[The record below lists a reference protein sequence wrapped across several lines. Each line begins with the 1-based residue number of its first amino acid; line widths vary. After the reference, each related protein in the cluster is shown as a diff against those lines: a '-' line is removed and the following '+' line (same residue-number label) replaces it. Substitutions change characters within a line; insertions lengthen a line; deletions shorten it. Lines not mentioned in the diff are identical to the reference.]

1 MTDNSL
7 LALGRFQDLRRIAV
21 GLMIVVLAVVF
32 SFGQSVYDHGS
43 TAHGAIEMLGLALI
57 VLGIAGRLWSTL
69 YIGGRKSNQIVAIGP
84 YSITRNPLY
93 VFSSVAAAGVGAQMG
108 SLTGMVLFC
117 VLCILVFH
125 VVILREEN
133 FLRANFGKAFEDY
146 VARVPR
152 FFPNPALYRD
162 EPTVTF
168 DPRLLR
174 KAAVDS
180 LFFFVAPLVATG
192 IQALQQAGVMPV
204 LFRLY

>member
-32 SFGQSVYDHGS
+32 SFGQAAY
-43 TAHGAIEMLGLALI
+43 AHDSAAHRAIEMLGLVLI
-57 VLGIAGRLWSTL
+57 VVGIAGRLWSTL

-84 YSITRNPLY
+84 YSVTRNPLY

-108 SLTGMVLFC
+108 SLTAMVLFC

-125 VVILREEN
+125 VVILREES
-133 FLRANFGKAFEDY
+133 FLRANFGKAFEEY

-162 EPTVTF
+162 EPVVTF

-174 KAAVDS
+174 KATLDS
-180 LFFFVAPLVATG
+180 LFFFVAPLVAAG
-192 IQALQQAGVMPV
+192 IQALQQANLMPV